1 MVNIAIATKEV
12 LSFFLDQKDAS
23 TMARVE
29 CILEV
34 LQNNVSENNRI
45 MALGTGE
52 IITYDDLCRVRGI
65 LNGLMENLQWEIQP
79 NRTTE
84 N

>member
-1 MVNIAIATKEV
+1 MMNIKIETKEV
-12 LSFFLDQKDAS
+12 LSFFLDQKDAAK
-23 TMARVE
+23 MAKVE
-29 CILEV
+29 CILNV
-34 LQNNVSENNRI
+34 LQSKISKNNQI
-45 MALGTGE
+45 MALGTGK

-79 NRTTE
+79 QRNTE